1 MNTFREVMEWVG
13 LAFDATGVLVIA
25 GGVLIAAGRL
35 AAGASAAQA
44 MGVRRF
50 RQDFGGAIGLGL
62 EFLVAGDIIRTVV
75 VAPTLENVAVLAII
89 VLIRTVLSMALQVE
103 IEGRW
108 PWQRHDA
115 DSPRPIAVAGLGSRT
130 LRSGGPS
137 RIKGG
142 SDMKRYRSLV
152 QLCSAVGRSEYRPA
166 GRDDG
171 V

>member
-1 MNTFREVMEWVG
+1 MRLAPDAMNTFREVMEWVG
-13 LAFDATGVLVIA
+13 LGFDATGVLVIA

-35 AAGASAAQA
+35 AAGASGTKA

-50 RQDFGGAIGLGL
+50 RQDFGGAIVLGL

-115 DSPRPIAVAGLGSRT
+115 DARGHTQSQPSTTVDTDVAGQRA
-130 LRSGGPS
+130 
-137 RIKGG
+137 RIK
-142 SDMKRYRSLV
+142 
-152 QLCSAVGRSEYRPA
+152 
-166 GRDDG
+166 RDRN
-171 V
+171 